1 MLNKPTILAIL
12 AMAAQQGHATLQDW
26 TELDAGSC
34 NQALDIL
41 QREAHGDLFG
51 DVNWRY

>member
-26 TELDAGSC
+26 YELRAGPC
-34 NQALDIL
+34 NQALEML
-41 QREAHGDLFG
+41 EEEAHGDLFG
-51 DVNWRY
+51 DVNWCY